1 MQIDIFLIFWGV
13 SESIFE
19 NGLSDILPKIITPSV
34 QVRKKLVGWGFYP
47 NNYISNFI

>member
-19 NGLSDILPKIITPSV
+19 NGLSDILPKIITPFV
-34 QVRKKLVGWGFYP
+34 QPTNHAKIQL
-47 NNYISNFI
+47 